1 MAGEGVKID
10 LLGQQEDF
18 PSRSIVQRGAP
29 VEQGQGRS
37 WRPVMDNQGLGYP
50 RQNSM
55 ASTGEISA
63 VHRLRI
69 PWTGRGTQGSP
80 NPSPDSAQHH
90 LLNHNTRVRALSK
103 HFLKAELPTTQHNIP
118 LAKPWHSKPCWGP
131 SQPTRARAQLR
142 ATQAA
147 LSFQPSVRNSSGAG
161 LPSSWGVVCFNPLFE
176 VLWMWIYWI
185 QGDFS
190 LNQWFPGHHSNAI
203 EDPTEIWAACGEGSS
218 GFRW

>member
-18 PSRSIVQRGAP
+18 PSRSLVQHGAP

-80 NPSPDSAQHH
+80 NPSPGSAQHH
-90 LLNHNTRVRALSK
+90 LLNHNT
-103 HFLKAELPTTQHNIP
+103 
-118 LAKPWHSKPCWGP
+118 
-131 SQPTRARAQLR
+131 
-142 ATQAA
+142 
-147 LSFQPSVRNSSGAG
+147 
-161 LPSSWGVVCFNPLFE
+161 
-176 VLWMWIYWI
+176 
-185 QGDFS
+185 
-190 LNQWFPGHHSNAI
+190 
-203 EDPTEIWAACGEGSS
+203 
-218 GFRW
+218 